1 MIKNTLIIALIILA
15 IYLYY
20 QNKKLQQLPHSGN
33 TTETIFE
40 LDEDK
45 EDLIAE
51 KDAAL
56 RSKNEAEQ
64 EVLSL
69 NNRLKLKQQEVTRK
83 ETEIERLKKEKSQ
96 SEISLNGKLSERK
109 KELEELKKKYSERSK
124 QLDEEQLENNKL
136 EAENQKLQEQLTEL
150 TNSKSP
156 LPGTFPEEKEGVY
169 SELSQDKQELEK
181 THQEQLRKI
190 YALFDLR
197 AKGMKEI
204 DFSQLYG
211 LLQKISKKVDLAKIS
226 K

>member
-1 MIKNTLIIALIILA
+1 MIKNTLIIALVILA

-20 QNKKLQQLPHSGN
+20 QSRKLKGLPATADNSSS
-33 TTETIFE
+33 TVFE

-45 EDLIAE
+45 EELIAD
-51 KDAAL
+51 KDAAI

-69 NNRLKLKQQEVTRK
+69 SNRLKNKQQEVSRK
-83 ETEIERLKKEKSQ
+83 ETEIERLKKEKSS
-96 SEISLNGKLSERK
+96 SEISLNKKISEKNGLITTLQREINQQK
-109 KELEELKKKYSERSK
+109 
-124 QLDEEQLENNKL
+124 NKI
-136 EAENQKLQEQLTEL
+136 TEL

-156 LPGTFPEEKEGVY
+156 LPGTFPEEDKA
-169 SELSQDKQELEK
+169 ELQKQ
-181 THQEQLRKI
+181 HQEQLREI
-190 YALFDLR
+190 YTLFDLR

-211 LLQKISKKVDLAKIS
+211 LLQKVSKKVDLGKI